1 MGTENSSPETLN
13 RAQKIAE
20 IINSNHRAIKFDAIN
35 KEFQKLAEHTYSFSP
50 KFKNEGGSWNQDL
63 ALQNIQART
72 RMVLSYFMAQL

>member
-1 MGTENSSPETLN
+1 LN
-13 RAQKIAE
+13 RAQKIANT
-20 IINSNHRAIKFDAIN
+20 ISSNHKAIKFDSIS
-35 KEFQKLAEHTYSFSP
+35 KEFHKLAENTYNFTP